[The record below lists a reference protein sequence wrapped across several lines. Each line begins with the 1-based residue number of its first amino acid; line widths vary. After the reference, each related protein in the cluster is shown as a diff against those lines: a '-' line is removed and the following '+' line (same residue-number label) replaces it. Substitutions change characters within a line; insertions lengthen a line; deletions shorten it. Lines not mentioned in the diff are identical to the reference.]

1 MYKLCQFVGHGNLP
15 FKTQRPLVHNS
26 AMKTKLNL
34 NKMPEKCMGK
44 ICNNLLQGGE
54 DSYDAWSC
62 RSFFANLLRATNYR
76 ALSSLQKMTHEHEA
90 SYGSSPPCTVMPCEK
105 TQVFVPAPRFEI
117 NLMLFVCAS
126 ARESARAR
134 EGEKARARECASK
147 RENVKENVSVCILTC
162 LYVHNFIFV

>member
-1 MYKLCQFVGHGNLP
+1 MSICRARESSFQNTEASY
-15 FKTQRPLVHNS
+15 TQRCNVN
-26 AMKTKLNL
+26 KTKSKQDAR
-34 NKMPEKCMGK
+34 KMHGK
-44 ICNNLLQGGE
+44 DLQQFITGWRRLIRCLE
-54 DSYDAWSC
+54 LQVIF
-62 RSFFANLLRATNYR
+62 RKRATNYR
-76 ALSSLQKMTHEHEA
+76 AVSSLQKMTHEHEA
-90 SYGSSPPCTVMPCEK
+90 SYESSPPCTVMPRENLK

-134 EGEKARARECASK
+134 EREKARARECASK